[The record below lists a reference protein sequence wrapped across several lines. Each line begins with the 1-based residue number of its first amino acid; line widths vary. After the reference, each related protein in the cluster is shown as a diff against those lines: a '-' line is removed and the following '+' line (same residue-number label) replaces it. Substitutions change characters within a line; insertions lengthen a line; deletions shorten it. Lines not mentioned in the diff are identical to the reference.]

1 MMIGKS
7 IIMKFD
13 WNPDK
18 NKSNIKK
25 HGVVFDE
32 AETVFQDEMA
42 LELFDNEHSEGED
55 RYIIIGISSKTREL
69 MVCHCYRNGDAVIR
83 IISARRATKSEIEL
97 YERRYTK

>member
-1 MMIGKS
+1 MR
-7 IIMKFD
+7 FD

-25 HGVVFDE
+25 HGVDFKE

-42 LELFDNEHSEGED
+42 LEMFDEEHSEVED

-69 MVCHCYRNGDAVIR
+69 TVCHCYRNSGDIIR
-83 IISARRATKSEIEL
+83 IISARRATKNEAAL
-97 YERRYTK
+97 YEKRYGN

>member
-1 MMIGKS
+1 
-7 IIMKFD
+7 MKFD

-25 HGVVFDE
+25 HGVDFEE

-42 LELFDNEHSEGED
+42 LELFDDEHSDDED

-69 MVCHCYRNGDAVIR
+69 MVCHCYRNGGHVIR
-83 IISARRATKSEIEL
+83 IISARRATKTEIAL
-97 YERRYTK
+97 YERRYAK

>member
-1 MMIGKS
+1 MR
-7 IIMKFD
+7 FE

-25 HGVVFDE
+25 HGVDFNE

-42 LELFDNEHSEGED
+42 LELFDGEHSDDED

-69 MVCHCYRNGDAVIR
+69 MVCHCYRNGNDVIR
-83 IISARRATKSEIEL
+83 ACSHYKNMI
-97 YERRYTK
+97 

>member
-1 MMIGKS
+1 MN
-7 IIMKFD
+7 FD

-25 HGVVFDE
+25 HGVGFEE

-42 LELFDNEHSEGED
+42 LELFDDEHSKDED

-69 MVCHCYRNGDAVIR
+69 MVCHCYRNGGNIIR
-83 IISARRATKSEIEL
+83 IISARRATKNEIAL
-97 YERRYTK
+97 YERRYSK

>member
-1 MMIGKS
+1 M
-7 IIMKFD
+7 MKFD

-25 HGVVFDE
+25 HGVDFKE

-42 LELFDNEHSEGED
+42 LELFDGEHSEDEE

-69 MVCHCYRNGDAVIR
+69 MVCHCFRNGGDVIR
-83 IISARRATKSEIEL
+83 IISARRATKNEIAL
-97 YERRYTK
+97 YERRYAK

>member
-1 MMIGKS
+1 MR
-7 IIMKFD
+7 FD

-25 HGVVFDE
+25 HGVDFEE

-42 LELFDNEHSEGED
+42 LELFDDEHSDDED

-69 MVCHCYRNGDAVIR
+69 MVCHCYRCDGDVIR
-83 IISARRATKSEIEL
+83 IISARRATKNEIVL
-97 YERRYTK
+97 YERNYSK

>member
-1 MMIGKS
+1 
-7 IIMKFD
+7 MKFD

-25 HGVVFDE
+25 HGVNFEE

-42 LELFDNEHSEGED
+42 LELFDDEHSQDED

-69 MVCHCYRNGDAVIR
+69 MVCHCYRNNGDIVR
-83 IISARRATKSEIEL
+83 IISARRATKNEIAL
-97 YERRYTK
+97 YERRYSK

>member
-1 MMIGKS
+1 
-7 IIMKFD
+7 MKFD

-25 HGVVFDE
+25 HGVDFCE

-42 LELFDNEHSEGED
+42 LELFDDEHSEAED

-69 MVCHCYRNGDAVIR
+69 MVCHCYRNCGNIIR
-83 IISARRATKSEIEL
+83 IISARRATKNEIAL
-97 YERRYTK
+97 YERRYSK

>member
-1 MMIGKS
+1 
-7 IIMKFD
+7 MKFD

-25 HGVVFDE
+25 HGVDFEE

-42 LELFDNEHSEGED
+42 LELFDDEHSEDED

-69 MVCHCYRNGDAVIR
+69 MVCHCYRNGGNVIR
-83 IISARRATKSEIEL
+83 IISARRATKTEIAF

>member
-1 MMIGKS
+1 MR
-7 IIMKFD
+7 FE

-25 HGVVFDE
+25 HGVDFNE

-42 LELFDNEHSEGED
+42 LELFDDEHSDDED

-69 MVCHCYRNGDAVIR
+69 MVCHCYKNGGDVIR
-83 IISARRATKSEIEL
+83 IFSARRATKNEIML
-97 YERRYTK
+97 YERRNAK